1 MELPYFDMLS
11 EEWFLQEP
19 AFFALFCTQRMQ
31 ENVKMECALRCG
43 QGVIEYN
50 PLILEKKNYR
60 QVEQLMRIEM
70 IRLFLKHPYERQPDG
85 CSREAMALGSDCTIE
100 DGYCFL
106 NEKLPLKGPG
116 FYHLPM
122 GETYEYYAK
131 KIQEQNQKDDDRDG
145 KGKGNNDGKGN
156 NNDSK
161 GKGNNEDNR
170 NADGNDINND
180 NGNGNDRG
188 NGDDERKN
196 NGNEDRDKAEL
207 WREDALRR
215 SRINDLIE
223 RTSDW
228 GTIPGDIVERIKA
241 STKARINNSYIMQG
255 FRSSVISSRR
265 QLTRM
270 KPDRRTGFLQMG
282 NSRQFDTSLLVA
294 VDVSGS
300 VTESQIA
307 DFYSVVNRVFRFG
320 IAKIDCVQFD
330 SCLGE
335 INPLRHANNEIKVVG
350 RGGTSFQPIFDF
362 LGTKGN
368 IYDGVMILTDGQ
380 APAPIVPDHFKINV
394 LWVCSDRQAYEA
406 NKEWMME
413 SGRVCYI

>member
-106 NEKLPLKGPG
+106 NKKLPLKGPG

-145 KGKGNNDGKGN
+145 KGNNNENRSTTGNDGNSDNGN
-156 NNDSK
+156 DAN
-161 GKGNNEDNR
+161 
-170 NADGNDINND
+170 NADGND
-180 NGNGNDRG
+180 RG
-188 NGDDERKN
+188 NEAKESKENR
-196 NGNEDRDKAEL
+196 NEDRDKAEL

-255 FRSSVISSRR
+255 FRSSIISSRR

-270 KPDRRTGFLQMG
+270 KPNRRTGFLQMG

-335 INPLRHANNEIKVVG
+335 IKPLRHASNEIKVVG

-362 LGTKGN
+362 LDGN
-368 IYDGVMILTDGQ
+368 STIYDGVMILTDGQ
-380 APAPIVPDHFKINV
+380 APPPIVPDHFKINV

>member
-1 MELPYFDMLS
+1 
-11 EEWFLQEP
+11 
-19 AFFALFCTQRMQ
+19 
-31 ENVKMECALRCG
+31 
-43 QGVIEYN
+43 
-50 PLILEKKNYR
+50 
-60 QVEQLMRIEM
+60 MRIEM

-145 KGKGNNDGKGN
+145 KGNNNENRSATGNDGNSDNGN
-156 NNDSK
+156 DAN
-161 GKGNNEDNR
+161 
-170 NADGNDINND
+170 NADGND
-180 NGNGNDRG
+180 RG
-188 NGDDERKN
+188 NEANENKENR
-196 NGNEDRDKAEL
+196 NEDRDKAEL

-241 STKARINNSYIMQG
+241 STKARTNNSYIMQG
-255 FRSSVISSRR
+255 FRSSIISSRR

-270 KPDRRTGFLQMG
+270 KPNRRTGFLQMG

-300 VTESQIA
+300 VTEPQIA

-335 INPLRHANNEIKVVG
+335 IKPLQHASNEIKVVG

-362 LGTKGN
+362 LDGN
-368 IYDGVMILTDGQ
+368 STIYDGVMILTDGQ
-380 APAPIVPDHFKINV
+380 APPPIVPDHFKINV

-406 NKEWMME
+406 NKEWMTA
-413 SGRVCYI
+413 SGRVCFI

>member
-19 AFFALFCTQRMQ
+19 AFFALFCTQKMQ

-43 QGVIEYN
+43 QGMIEYN

-60 QVEQLMRIEM
+60 KVEQLMRIEM

-145 KGKGNNDGKGN
+145 KGNNNENRSATGNDGNSDNGN
-156 NNDSK
+156 DAN
-161 GKGNNEDNR
+161 
-170 NADGNDINND
+170 NADGND
-180 NGNGNDRG
+180 RG
-188 NGDDERKN
+188 NEANENKENR
-196 NGNEDRDKAEL
+196 NEDRDKAEL

-241 STKARINNSYIMQG
+241 STKARTNNSYIMQG
-255 FRSSVISSRR
+255 FRSSIISSRR

-270 KPDRRTGFLQMG
+270 KPNRRTGFLQMG

-300 VTESQIA
+300 VTEPQIA

-335 INPLRHANNEIKVVG
+335 INPLRHASNEIKVVG

-362 LGTKGN
+362 LDGN
-368 IYDGVMILTDGQ
+368 RNSYDGVMILTDGQ
-380 APAPIVPDHFKINV
+380 APPPIVPDHFKINV

-406 NKEWMME
+406 NKEWMTA
-413 SGRVCYI
+413 SGRVCFI

>member
-145 KGKGNNDGKGN
+145 KGNNNENRSATGNDGNSDNGN
-156 NNDSK
+156 DAN
-161 GKGNNEDNR
+161 
-170 NADGNDINND
+170 NADGND
-180 NGNGNDRG
+180 RG
-188 NGDDERKN
+188 NEANENKENR
-196 NGNEDRDKAEL
+196 NEDRDKAEL

-270 KPDRRTGFLQMG
+270 KPNRRTGFLQMG

-335 INPLRHANNEIKVVG
+335 IKPLRHASNEIKVVG

-362 LGTKGN
+362 LDGN
-368 IYDGVMILTDGQ
+368 STIYDGVMILTDGQ
-380 APAPIVPDHFKINV
+380 APPPIVPDHFKTNV

-406 NKEWMME
+406 NKEWMTA

>member
-145 KGKGNNDGKGN
+145 KGNNNENRSATGNDGNSNNGN
-156 NNDSK
+156 DAN
-161 GKGNNEDNR
+161 
-170 NADGNDINND
+170 NADGY
-180 NGNGNDRG
+180 DRG
-188 NGDDERKN
+188 NEANENKENR
-196 NGNEDRDKAEL
+196 NEDRDKAEL

-270 KPDRRTGFLQMG
+270 KPNRRTGFLQMG

-335 INPLRHANNEIKVVG
+335 IKPLRHANNEINVMG

-362 LGTKGN
+362 LDGN
-368 IYDGVMILTDGQ
+368 STIYDGVMILTDGQ
-380 APAPIVPDHFKINV
+380 APPPIVPDHFKINV

>member
-145 KGKGNNDGKGN
+145 KGNNNENRSATGNDGN
-156 NNDSK
+156 S
-161 GKGNNEDNR
+161 
-170 NADGNDINND
+170 D
-180 NGNGNDRG
+180 NGNDANNADGNDRG

-207 WREDALRR
+207 WREDAVRR

-270 KPDRRTGFLQMG
+270 KPNRRTGFLQMG

-362 LGTKGN
+362 LDGNGN

>member
-145 KGKGNNDGKGN
+145 KGNNNENRSTTGNDGNSDNGN
-156 NNDSK
+156 DAN
-161 GKGNNEDNR
+161 
-170 NADGNDINND
+170 NADGND
-180 NGNGNDRG
+180 RG
-188 NGDDERKN
+188 NEAKESKENR
-196 NGNEDRDKAEL
+196 NEDRDKAEL

-255 FRSSVISSRR
+255 FRSSIISSRR

-270 KPDRRTGFLQMG
+270 KPNRRTGFLQMG

-335 INPLRHANNEIKVVG
+335 IKPLRHASNEIKVVG

-362 LGTKGN
+362 LDGN
-368 IYDGVMILTDGQ
+368 STIYDGVMILTDGQ
-380 APAPIVPDHFKINV
+380 APPPIVPDHFKINV

-406 NKEWMME
+406 NKEWMMA

>member
-145 KGKGNNDGKGN
+145 KGNNNENRSATGNDGNSDNGN
-156 NNDSK
+156 DAN
-161 GKGNNEDNR
+161 
-170 NADGNDINND
+170 NADGND
-180 NGNGNDRG
+180 RG
-188 NGDDERKN
+188 NEAKESKENR
-196 NGNEDRDKAEL
+196 NEDRDKAEL

-241 STKARINNSYIMQG
+241 STKARTNNSYIMQG
-255 FRSSVISSRR
+255 FRSSIISSRR

-270 KPDRRTGFLQMG
+270 KPNRRTGFLQMG

-300 VTESQIA
+300 VTEPQIA

-335 INPLRHANNEIKVVG
+335 INPLRHASNEIKVVG

-362 LGTKGN
+362 LDGN
-368 IYDGVMILTDGQ
+368 RNSYDGVMILTDGQ
-380 APAPIVPDHFKINV
+380 APPPIVPDHFKTNV

-406 NKEWMME
+406 NKEWMTA
-413 SGRVCYI
+413 SGRVCFI

>member
-145 KGKGNNDGKGN
+145 KGNNNENHSATGNDGNSDNGN
-156 NNDSK
+156 DAN
-161 GKGNNEDNR
+161 
-170 NADGNDINND
+170 NADGND
-180 NGNGNDRG
+180 RG
-188 NGDDERKN
+188 NEAKESKENR
-196 NGNEDRDKAEL
+196 NEDRDKAEL

-228 GTIPGDIVERIKA
+228 GTIPGNIVERIKA

-255 FRSSVISSRR
+255 FRSSIISSRR

-270 KPDRRTGFLQMG
+270 KPNRRTGFIQMG

-335 INPLRHANNEIKVVG
+335 IKPLRHASNEIKVVG

-362 LGTKGN
+362 LDGN
-368 IYDGVMILTDGQ
+368 STIYDGVMILTDGQ
-380 APAPIVPDHFKINV
+380 APPPIVPDHFKINV

-406 NKEWMME
+406 NKEWMMA

>member
-31 ENVKMECALRCG
+31 ENVKMECALRGG

-145 KGKGNNDGKGN
+145 KGNNNENHSASGNDGNSDNGN
-156 NNDSK
+156 DAN
-161 GKGNNEDNR
+161 
-170 NADGNDINND
+170 NADGND
-180 NGNGNDRG
+180 RG
-188 NGDDERKN
+188 DEAK
-196 NGNEDRDKAEL
+196 
-207 WREDALRR
+207 
-215 SRINDLIE
+215 
-223 RTSDW
+223 
-228 GTIPGDIVERIKA
+228 
-241 STKARINNSYIMQG
+241 
-255 FRSSVISSRR
+255 
-265 QLTRM
+265 
-270 KPDRRTGFLQMG
+270 
-282 NSRQFDTSLLVA
+282 
-294 VDVSGS
+294 
-300 VTESQIA
+300 ES
-307 DFYSVVNRVFRFG
+307 
-320 IAKIDCVQFD
+320 K
-330 SCLGE
+330 
-335 INPLRHANNEIKVVG
+335 
-350 RGGTSFQPIFDF
+350 
-362 LGTKGN
+362 
-368 IYDGVMILTDGQ
+368 
-380 APAPIVPDHFKINV
+380 
-394 LWVCSDRQAYEA
+394 
-406 NKEWMME
+406 
-413 SGRVCYI
+413 

>member
-145 KGKGNNDGKGN
+145 KGNNNENRSATGNDGNSDNGN
-156 NNDSK
+156 DAN
-161 GKGNNEDNR
+161 
-170 NADGNDINND
+170 NADGND
-180 NGNGNDRG
+180 RG
-188 NGDDERKN
+188 NEAKESKENR
-196 NGNEDRDKAEL
+196 NEDRDKAEL

-255 FRSSVISSRR
+255 FRSSIISSRR

-270 KPDRRTGFLQMG
+270 KPNRRTGFIQMG

-362 LGTKGN
+362 LDGN
-368 IYDGVMILTDGQ
+368 STMYDGVMILTDGQ
-380 APAPIVPDHFKINV
+380 APPPIVPDHFKTNV

-406 NKEWMME
+406 NKEWMTA
-413 SGRVCYI
+413 SGRVCFI

>member
-145 KGKGNNDGKGN
+145 KGN
-156 NNDSK
+156 NNENRSAT
-161 GKGNNEDNR
+161 GNDCNSDNGNDAN
-170 NADGNDINND
+170 NADGND
-180 NGNGNDRG
+180 RG
-188 NGDDERKN
+188 NEAKESKENR
-196 NGNEDRDKAEL
+196 NEDRDKAEL

-270 KPDRRTGFLQMG
+270 KPNRRTGFLQMG

-300 VTESQIA
+300 VTEPQIA

-335 INPLRHANNEIKVVG
+335 IKPLQHASNEIKVVG

-362 LGTKGN
+362 LDGN
-368 IYDGVMILTDGQ
+368 STIYDGVMILTDGQ
-380 APAPIVPDHFKINV
+380 APPPIVPDHFKINV

-406 NKEWMME
+406 DKEWMTA
-413 SGRVCYI
+413 SGRVCFI

>member
-43 QGVIEYN
+43 QGMIEYN

-60 QVEQLMRIEM
+60 KVEQLMRIEM

-145 KGKGNNDGKGN
+145 KGNNNENRSATGNDGNSDNGN
-156 NNDSK
+156 DAN
-161 GKGNNEDNR
+161 
-170 NADGNDINND
+170 NADGND
-180 NGNGNDRG
+180 RG
-188 NGDDERKN
+188 NEANENKENR
-196 NGNEDRDKAEL
+196 NEDRDKAEL

-241 STKARINNSYIMQG
+241 STKARTNNSYIMQG
-255 FRSSVISSRR
+255 FRSSIISSRR

-270 KPDRRTGFLQMG
+270 KPNRRTGFLQMG

-300 VTESQIA
+300 VTEPQIA

-335 INPLRHANNEIKVVG
+335 INPLRHASNEIKVVG

-362 LGTKGN
+362 LDGN
-368 IYDGVMILTDGQ
+368 RNSYDGVMILTDGQ
-380 APAPIVPDHFKINV
+380 APPPIVPDHFKTNV

-406 NKEWMME
+406 NKEWMTA
-413 SGRVCYI
+413 SGRVCFI

>member
-145 KGKGNNDGKGN
+145 KGNNNENRSATGNDGNSDNGN
-156 NNDSK
+156 DAN
-161 GKGNNEDNR
+161 
-170 NADGNDINND
+170 NADGND
-180 NGNGNDRG
+180 RG
-188 NGDDERKN
+188 NEAKESKENR
-196 NGNEDRDKAEL
+196 NEDRDKAEL

-228 GTIPGDIVERIKA
+228 GSIPRDIVERIKA

-255 FRSSVISSRR
+255 FRSSIISSRR

-270 KPDRRTGFLQMG
+270 KPNRRTGFLQMG

-300 VTESQIA
+300 VTEPQIA

-335 INPLRHANNEIKVVG
+335 INPLRHASNEIKVVG

-362 LGTKGN
+362 LDGN
-368 IYDGVMILTDGQ
+368 STIYDGVMILTDGQ
-380 APAPIVPDHFKINV
+380 APPPIVPDHFKTNV

-406 NKEWMME
+406 NKEWMTA
-413 SGRVCYI
+413 SGRVCFI

>member
-145 KGKGNNDGKGN
+145 KGNNNENRSATGNDGN
-156 NNDSK
+156 SDN
-161 GKGNNEDNR
+161 GKDAN
-170 NADGNDINND
+170 NADGND
-180 NGNGNDRG
+180 RG
-188 NGDDERKN
+188 NEAKESKENR
-196 NGNEDRDKAEL
+196 NEDRDKAEL

-241 STKARINNSYIMQG
+241 STKARTNNSYIMQG
-255 FRSSVISSRR
+255 FRSSIISSRR

-270 KPDRRTGFLQMG
+270 KPNRRTGFLQMG

-300 VTESQIA
+300 VTEPQIA

-335 INPLRHANNEIKVVG
+335 INPLRHASNEIKVVG

-362 LGTKGN
+362 LDGN
-368 IYDGVMILTDGQ
+368 RNSYDGVMILTDGQ
-380 APAPIVPDHFKINV
+380 APPPIVPDHFKTNV

-406 NKEWMME
+406 NKEWMTA
-413 SGRVCYI
+413 SGRVCFI

>member
-106 NEKLPLKGPG
+106 NKKLPLKGPG

-145 KGKGNNDGKGN
+145 KGNNNENRSATGNDGNSDNGN
-156 NNDSK
+156 DAN
-161 GKGNNEDNR
+161 
-170 NADGNDINND
+170 NADGND
-180 NGNGNDRG
+180 RG
-188 NGDDERKN
+188 NEAKESKENR
-196 NGNEDRDKAEL
+196 NEDRDKAEL

-241 STKARINNSYIMQG
+241 STKARTNNSYIMQG
-255 FRSSVISSRR
+255 FRSSIISSRR

-270 KPDRRTGFLQMG
+270 KPNRRTGFLQMG

-300 VTESQIA
+300 VTEPQIA

-335 INPLRHANNEIKVVG
+335 INPLRHASNEIKVVG

-362 LGTKGN
+362 LDGN
-368 IYDGVMILTDGQ
+368 RNSYDGVMILTDGQ
-380 APAPIVPDHFKINV
+380 APPPIVPDHFKTNV

-406 NKEWMME
+406 NKEWMTA
-413 SGRVCYI
+413 SGRVCFI

>member
-19 AFFALFCTQRMQ
+19 AFFALFCTQKMQ

-145 KGKGNNDGKGN
+145 KGNNNENRSATGNDGNSDNGN
-156 NNDSK
+156 DAN
-161 GKGNNEDNR
+161 
-170 NADGNDINND
+170 NADGND
-180 NGNGNDRG
+180 RG
-188 NGDDERKN
+188 NEANENKENR
-196 NGNEDRDKAEL
+196 NEDRDKAEL

-241 STKARINNSYIMQG
+241 STKARTNNSYIMQG
-255 FRSSVISSRR
+255 FRSSIISSRR

-270 KPDRRTGFLQMG
+270 KPNRRTGFLQMG

-300 VTESQIA
+300 VTEPQIA

-335 INPLRHANNEIKVVG
+335 IKPLQHASNEIKVVG

-362 LGTKGN
+362 LDGN
-368 IYDGVMILTDGQ
+368 STIYDGVMILTDGQ
-380 APAPIVPDHFKINV
+380 APPPIVPDHFKINV

-406 NKEWMME
+406 NKEWMTA
-413 SGRVCYI
+413 SGRVCFI

>member
-122 GETYEYYAK
+122 GETYEFYAK

-145 KGKGNNDGKGN
+145 KGNNNENRSATGNDGNSDNGN
-156 NNDSK
+156 DAN
-161 GKGNNEDNR
+161 
-170 NADGNDINND
+170 NADGND
-180 NGNGNDRG
+180 RG
-188 NGDDERKN
+188 NEANENKKN
-196 NGNEDRDKAEL
+196 RNEDRDKAEL

-270 KPDRRTGFLQMG
+270 KPNRRTGFLQMG

-300 VTESQIA
+300 VTKSQIA

-362 LGTKGN
+362 LDGN
-368 IYDGVMILTDGQ
+368 STIYDGVMILTDGQ
-380 APAPIVPDHFKINV
+380 APPPIVPDHFKINV

>member
-145 KGKGNNDGKGN
+145 KGNNNENRSATGNDGNSDNGN
-156 NNDSK
+156 DAN
-161 GKGNNEDNR
+161 
-170 NADGNDINND
+170 NADGND
-180 NGNGNDRG
+180 RG
-188 NGDDERKN
+188 NEAKESKENR
-196 NGNEDRDKAEL
+196 NEDRDKAEL

-255 FRSSVISSRR
+255 FRSSIISSRR

-270 KPDRRTGFLQMG
+270 KPNRRTGFLQMG

-362 LGTKGN
+362 LDGN
-368 IYDGVMILTDGQ
+368 RNSYDGVMILTDGQ
-380 APAPIVPDHFKINV
+380 APPPIVPDHFKTNV

-406 NKEWMME
+406 NKEWMTA
-413 SGRVCYI
+413 SGRVCFI

>member
-85 CSREAMALGSDCTIE
+85 CSREAMAVGSDCTIE

-145 KGKGNNDGKGN
+145 KGNNNENHSATGNDGNSDNGN
-156 NNDSK
+156 DAN
-161 GKGNNEDNR
+161 
-170 NADGNDINND
+170 NADGND
-180 NGNGNDRG
+180 RG
-188 NGDDERKN
+188 DEAKESKEIR
-196 NGNEDRDKAEL
+196 NEDRDKAEL
-207 WREDALRR
+207 WREDAVRR

-270 KPDRRTGFLQMG
+270 KPNRRTGFLQMG
-282 NSRQFDTSLLVA
+282 TSRQFAPSLLVA

-380 APAPIVPDHFKINV
+380 APAPIVPDHFNING

>member
-43 QGVIEYN
+43 QGMIEYN

-60 QVEQLMRIEM
+60 KVEQLMRIEM

-106 NEKLPLKGPG
+106 NKKLPLKGPG

-145 KGKGNNDGKGN
+145 KGNNNENRSATGNDGNSDNGN
-156 NNDSK
+156 DAN
-161 GKGNNEDNR
+161 
-170 NADGNDINND
+170 NADGND
-180 NGNGNDRG
+180 RG
-188 NGDDERKN
+188 NEAKESKENR
-196 NGNEDRDKAEL
+196 NEDRDKAEL

-241 STKARINNSYIMQG
+241 STKARTNNSYIMQG
-255 FRSSVISSRR
+255 FRSSIISSRR

-270 KPDRRTGFLQMG
+270 KPNRRTGFLQMG

-300 VTESQIA
+300 VTEPQIA

-335 INPLRHANNEIKVVG
+335 INPLRHASNEIKVVG

-362 LGTKGN
+362 LDGN
-368 IYDGVMILTDGQ
+368 RNSYDGVMILTDGQ
-380 APAPIVPDHFKINV
+380 APPPIVPDHFKTNV

-406 NKEWMME
+406 NKEWMTA
-413 SGRVCYI
+413 SGRVCFI

>member
-1 MELPYFDMLS
+1 MELPYLDMLS

-145 KGKGNNDGKGN
+145 KGN
-156 NNDSK
+156 NNDNRSAT
-161 GKGNNEDNR
+161 GNDGNSDNGNDAN
-170 NADGNDINND
+170 NADGND
-180 NGNGNDRG
+180 RG
-188 NGDDERKN
+188 DEAKESKENR
-196 NGNEDRDKAEL
+196 NEDRDKAEL

-255 FRSSVISSRR
+255 FRSSIISSRR

-270 KPDRRTGFLQMG
+270 KPNRRTGFLQMG

-335 INPLRHANNEIKVVG
+335 IKPLRHASNEIKVVG

-362 LGTKGN
+362 LDGN
-368 IYDGVMILTDGQ
+368 STIYDGVMILTDGQ
-380 APAPIVPDHFKINV
+380 APPPIVPDNFKINV

-406 NKEWMME
+406 NKEWMMA

>member
-145 KGKGNNDGKGN
+145 KGNNNENHSATGNDGNSDNGN
-156 NNDSK
+156 DAN
-161 GKGNNEDNR
+161 
-170 NADGNDINND
+170 NADGND
-180 NGNGNDRG
+180 RG
-188 NGDDERKN
+188 NEAKESKENR
-196 NGNEDRDKAEL
+196 NEDRDKAEL

-255 FRSSVISSRR
+255 FRSSIISSRR

-270 KPDRRTGFLQMG
+270 KPNRRTGFIQMG

-362 LGTKGN
+362 LDGN
-368 IYDGVMILTDGQ
+368 STMYDGVMILTDGQ
-380 APAPIVPDHFKINV
+380 APPPIVPDHFKTNV

-406 NKEWMME
+406 NKEWMTA
-413 SGRVCYI
+413 SGRVCFI

>member
-145 KGKGNNDGKGN
+145 KGNNNENRSATGNDGNSDNGN
-156 NNDSK
+156 DAN
-161 GKGNNEDNR
+161 
-170 NADGNDINND
+170 NADGND
-180 NGNGNDRG
+180 RG
-188 NGDDERKN
+188 NEANENKENR
-196 NGNEDRDKAEL
+196 NEDRDKAEL

-255 FRSSVISSRR
+255 FRSSIISSRR

-270 KPDRRTGFLQMG
+270 KPNRRTGFLQMG

-300 VTESQIA
+300 VTEPQIA

-335 INPLRHANNEIKVVG
+335 IKPLRHASNEIKVVG

-362 LGTKGN
+362 LDGN
-368 IYDGVMILTDGQ
+368 STIYDGVMILTDGQ
-380 APAPIVPDHFKINV
+380 APPPIVPDHFKTNV

-406 NKEWMME
+406 NKEWMTA

>member
-145 KGKGNNDGKGN
+145 KGNNNENRSATGNDGNSDNGN
-156 NNDSK
+156 DAN
-161 GKGNNEDNR
+161 
-170 NADGNDINND
+170 NADGND
-180 NGNGNDRG
+180 RG
-188 NGDDERKN
+188 NEAKESKENR
-196 NGNEDRDKAEL
+196 NEDRDKAEL

-241 STKARINNSYIMQG
+241 STKARTNNSYIMQG
-255 FRSSVISSRR
+255 FRSSIISSRR

-270 KPDRRTGFLQMG
+270 KPNRRTGFLQMG

-300 VTESQIA
+300 VTEPQIA

-335 INPLRHANNEIKVVG
+335 INPLRHASNEIKVVG

-362 LGTKGN
+362 LDGN
-368 IYDGVMILTDGQ
+368 RNSYDGVMILTDGQ
-380 APAPIVPDHFKINV
+380 ATPPIVPDHFKTNV

-406 NKEWMME
+406 NKEWMTA
-413 SGRVCYI
+413 SGRVCFI

>member
-43 QGVIEYN
+43 QGMIEYN

-122 GETYEYYAK
+122 GETYEFYAK

-145 KGKGNNDGKGN
+145 KGNNNENRSATGNDGNSDNGN
-156 NNDSK
+156 DAN
-161 GKGNNEDNR
+161 
-170 NADGNDINND
+170 NADGND
-180 NGNGNDRG
+180 RG
-188 NGDDERKN
+188 NEANENKENR
-196 NGNEDRDKAEL
+196 NEDRDKAEL

-255 FRSSVISSRR
+255 FRSIVISSRR

-270 KPDRRTGFLQMG
+270 KPNRRTGFLQMG

-335 INPLRHANNEIKVVG
+335 INPLRHASNEIKVVG

-362 LGTKGN
+362 LDGN
-368 IYDGVMILTDGQ
+368 RNSYDGVMILTDGQ
-380 APAPIVPDHFKINV
+380 APPPIVPDHFKTNV

-406 NKEWMME
+406 NKEWMTA
-413 SGRVCYI
+413 SGRVCFI

>member
-43 QGVIEYN
+43 QGMIEYN

-145 KGKGNNDGKGN
+145 KGNNNENRSATGNDGNSDNGN
-156 NNDSK
+156 DAN
-161 GKGNNEDNR
+161 
-170 NADGNDINND
+170 NADGND
-180 NGNGNDRG
+180 RG
-188 NGDDERKN
+188 NEAKESKENR
-196 NGNEDRDKAEL
+196 NEDRDKAEL

-270 KPDRRTGFLQMG
+270 KPNRRTGFLQMG

-300 VTESQIA
+300 VTEPQIA

-320 IAKIDCVQFD
+320 IAKSDCVQFD

-335 INPLRHANNEIKVVG
+335 IKPLRHASNEIKVVG

-362 LGTKGN
+362 LDGN
-368 IYDGVMILTDGQ
+368 RNSYDGVMILTDGQ
-380 APAPIVPDHFKINV
+380 APPPIVPDHFKTNV

-406 NKEWMME
+406 NKEWMTA
-413 SGRVCYI
+413 SGRVCFI

>member
-60 QVEQLMRIEM
+60 KVEQLMRIEM

-106 NEKLPLKGPG
+106 NKKLPLKGPG

-145 KGKGNNDGKGN
+145 KGNNNENRSATGNDGNSDNGN
-156 NNDSK
+156 DAN
-161 GKGNNEDNR
+161 
-170 NADGNDINND
+170 NADGND
-180 NGNGNDRG
+180 RG
-188 NGDDERKN
+188 NEAKESKENR
-196 NGNEDRDKAEL
+196 NEDRDKAEL

-241 STKARINNSYIMQG
+241 STKARTNNSYIMQG
-255 FRSSVISSRR
+255 FRSSIISSRR

-270 KPDRRTGFLQMG
+270 KPNRRTGFLQMG

-300 VTESQIA
+300 VTEPQIA

-335 INPLRHANNEIKVVG
+335 INPLRHASNEIKVVG

-362 LGTKGN
+362 LDGN
-368 IYDGVMILTDGQ
+368 RNSYDGVMILTDGQ
-380 APAPIVPDHFKINV
+380 APPPIVPDHFKTNV

-406 NKEWMME
+406 NKEWMTA
-413 SGRVCYI
+413 SGRVCFI

>member
-145 KGKGNNDGKGN
+145 KGN
-156 NNDSK
+156 NNENRSAT
-161 GKGNNEDNR
+161 GNDCNSDNGNDAN
-170 NADGNDINND
+170 NADGND
-180 NGNGNDRG
+180 RG
-188 NGDDERKN
+188 NEAKESKENR
-196 NGNEDRDKAEL
+196 NEDRDKAEL

-270 KPDRRTGFLQMG
+270 KPNRRTGFLQMG

-300 VTESQIA
+300 VTEPQIA

-335 INPLRHANNEIKVVG
+335 IKPLQHASNEIKVVG

-362 LGTKGN
+362 LDGN
-368 IYDGVMILTDGQ
+368 STIYDGVMILTDGQ
-380 APAPIVPDHFKINV
+380 APPPIVPDHFKINV

-406 NKEWMME
+406 NKEWMTA
-413 SGRVCYI
+413 SGRVCFI

>member
-145 KGKGNNDGKGN
+145 KGNNNENRSATGNDGNSDNGN
-156 NNDSK
+156 DAN
-161 GKGNNEDNR
+161 
-170 NADGNDINND
+170 NADGND
-180 NGNGNDRG
+180 RG
-188 NGDDERKN
+188 NEAKESKENR
-196 NGNEDRDKAEL
+196 NEDRDKAEL

-270 KPDRRTGFLQMG
+270 KPNRRTGFLQMG

-300 VTESQIA
+300 VTEPQIA

-362 LGTKGN
+362 LDGN
-368 IYDGVMILTDGQ
+368 RNSYDGVMILTDGQ
-380 APAPIVPDHFKINV
+380 APPPIVPDHFKTNL

-406 NKEWMME
+406 NKEWMTA
-413 SGRVCYI
+413 SGRVCFI

>member
-106 NEKLPLKGPG
+106 NKKLPLKGPG

-145 KGKGNNDGKGN
+145 KGNNNENRSATGNDGNSDNGN
-156 NNDSK
+156 DAN
-161 GKGNNEDNR
+161 
-170 NADGNDINND
+170 NADGND
-180 NGNGNDRG
+180 RG
-188 NGDDERKN
+188 NEAKESKENR
-196 NGNEDRDKAEL
+196 NEDRDKAEL

-241 STKARINNSYIMQG
+241 STKARTNNSYIMQG
-255 FRSSVISSRR
+255 FRSSIISSRR

-270 KPDRRTGFLQMG
+270 KPNRRTGFLQMG

-300 VTESQIA
+300 VTEPQIA
-307 DFYSVVNRVFRFG
+307 DFYSVVKRVFRFG

-335 INPLRHANNEIKVVG
+335 INPLRHASNEIKVVG

-362 LGTKGN
+362 LDGN
-368 IYDGVMILTDGQ
+368 RNSYDGVMILTDGQ
-380 APAPIVPDHFKINV
+380 APPPIVPDHFKTNV

-406 NKEWMME
+406 NKEWMTA
-413 SGRVCYI
+413 SGRVCFI

>member
-145 KGKGNNDGKGN
+145 KGNNNENRSATGNDGNSDNGN
-156 NNDSK
+156 DAN
-161 GKGNNEDNR
+161 
-170 NADGNDINND
+170 NADGND
-180 NGNGNDRG
+180 RG
-188 NGDDERKN
+188 NEANENKENR
-196 NGNEDRDKAEL
+196 NEDRDKAEL

-241 STKARINNSYIMQG
+241 STKARTNNSYIMQG
-255 FRSSVISSRR
+255 FRSSIISSRR

-270 KPDRRTGFLQMG
+270 KPNRRTGFLQMG

-300 VTESQIA
+300 VTEPQIA

-335 INPLRHANNEIKVVG
+335 IKPLQHASNEIKVVG

-362 LGTKGN
+362 LDGN
-368 IYDGVMILTDGQ
+368 STIYDGVMILTDGQ
-380 APAPIVPDHFKINV
+380 APPPIVPDHFKINV

-406 NKEWMME
+406 NKEWMTA
-413 SGRVCYI
+413 SGRVCFI

>member
-1 MELPYFDMLS
+1 MELPYLDMLS

-145 KGKGNNDGKGN
+145 KGN
-156 NNDSK
+156 NNDNRSAT
-161 GKGNNEDNR
+161 GNDGNSDNGNDAN
-170 NADGNDINND
+170 NADGND
-180 NGNGNDRG
+180 RG
-188 NGDDERKN
+188 NEANENKKN
-196 NGNEDRDKAEL
+196 RNEDRDKAEL

-255 FRSSVISSRR
+255 FRSSIISSRR

-270 KPDRRTGFLQMG
+270 KPNRRTGFLQMG

-335 INPLRHANNEIKVVG
+335 IKPLRHASNEIKVVG

-362 LGTKGN
+362 LDGN
-368 IYDGVMILTDGQ
+368 STIYDGVMILTDGQ
-380 APAPIVPDHFKINV
+380 APPPIVPDNFKINV

-406 NKEWMME
+406 NKEWMMA